1 MQEATFFARD
11 FKKHLEQGLSMA
23 GRAGR
28 GKRDGNDVV
37 KGREAARMKSEH
49 LLRGGTGEMFRMTM
63 VMSATV
69 RRIYSYFDHHILIIC
84 R

>member
-1 MQEATFFARD
+1 
-11 FKKHLEQGLSMA
+11 MA

-69 RRIYSYFDHHILIIC
+69 RRIYSYFHHHILIIIFWSSYFDHHILIIIF
-84 R
+84 